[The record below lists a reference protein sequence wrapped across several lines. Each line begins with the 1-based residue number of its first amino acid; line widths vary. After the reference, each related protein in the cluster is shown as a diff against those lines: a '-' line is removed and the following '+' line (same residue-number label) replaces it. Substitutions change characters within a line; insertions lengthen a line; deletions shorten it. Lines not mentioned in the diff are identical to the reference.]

1 MLNPMNYVSII
12 EDSLYML
19 WQTEVQIHNFNK
31 LGLLDQ
37 LTVVLLYRGEQ
48 PSSYAQDV
56 SSLCRTYLFRNDQEE
71 NHFVLSNK
79 PYGVGRLLEHRPEY
93 SSQGFVIFDSD
104 MLLTAP
110 LDFKQLHG
118 RPGLHGSTSSPPL
131 NLSFVQTQ
139 LYDLDAC
146 LDVVGVSREM
156 LARNNHIFGE
166 VPYYLEGVSAEFCFK
181 VARDSSVL
189 HARFQAEKALGA
201 AIEPW
206 VAEVY
211 CWLWNAYMEYPV
223 YNTPELNFAWAF
235 DPLEKLSEVKIN
247 HAAGVSSPDKGHFCK
262 LLYHEASPL
271 EYRDF
276 AYVTRTDGC
285 SYAYLQAVL
294 ETRTVRRDKKIYF
307 ERSSALEG
315 FKGGGFKKPF

>member
-1 MLNPMNYVSII
+1 M
-12 EDSLYML
+12 
-19 WQTEVQIHNFNK
+19 
-31 LGLLDQ
+31 
-37 LTVVLLYRGEQ
+37 
-48 PSSYAQDV
+48 
-56 SSLCRTYLFRNDQEE
+56 CRTYMFRNDQEE
-71 NHFVLSNK
+71 GHFVLSNK

-93 SSQGFVIFDSD
+93 SAQGFLLLDSD

-110 LDFKQLHG
+110 LDLTRLRGK
-118 RPGLHGSTSSPPL
+118 PGLHGSTSSPPL

-139 LYDLDAC
+139 LHDLDAC
-146 LDVVGVSREM
+146 LDAVGVSREA

-181 VARDSSVL
+181 VALDSSVV
-189 HARFQAEKALGA
+189 HARFKAEKARGA
-201 AIEPW
+201 AIELW

-211 CWLWNAYMEYPV
+211 CWLWNAFATYPV
-223 YNTPELNFAWAF
+223 YNAPELNFAWAF
-235 DPLEKLSEVKIN
+235 DSLEKLSQVKIN
-247 HAAGVSSPDKGHFCK
+247 HAAGVNSPQAGHFCK
-262 LLYHEASPL
+262 LLYHDTSPL

-276 AYVTRTDGC
+276 AYVTRTDCC

-315 FKGGGFKKPF
+315 FKGNGFKKPF